1 MIFKGPFQPKL
12 VCDVWTLWIGEKR
25 GLLGVLTV
33 IKHESLCY
41 LTFPPPPLSNGG
53 KNEPYGTTV
62 EYKQN

>member
-41 LTFPPPPLSNGG
+41 LTFPPPPFLMEEKMSLM
-53 KNEPYGTTV
+53 ELL
-62 EYKQN
+62 